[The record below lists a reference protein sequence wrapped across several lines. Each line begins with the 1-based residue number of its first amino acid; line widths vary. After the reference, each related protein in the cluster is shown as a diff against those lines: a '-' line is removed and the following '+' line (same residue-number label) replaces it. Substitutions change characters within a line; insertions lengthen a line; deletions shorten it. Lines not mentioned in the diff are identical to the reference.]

1 MEKSSEIDI
10 NIQQVSDRRMR
21 DFRTIIPESQ
31 LKKIVRL
38 TVSTSK
44 KSNDKQALLNYRF
57 TNSSEIKKLNMT
69 YRGKNKPTNILTFC
83 YERKP
88 SIIADIVVCL
98 PIILRESKTQQKTV
112 FNHVCHLLIHGTLHA
127 LGLDHCQKSQTEEM
141 ENLEIKLLEKL
152 GIKNPYI

>member
-10 NIQQVSDRRMR
+10 NIQQVSDKRMQS
-21 DFRTIIPESQ
+21 FRKIISERQ

-38 TVSTSK
+38 TVNTSK
-44 KSNDKQALLNYRF
+44 KSDDKQVFLNYRF

-83 YERKP
+83 YENKP
-88 SIIADIVVCL
+88 SVIADIVVCL
-98 PIILRESKTQQKTV
+98 PIILRESKIQQKSV
-112 FNHVCHLLIHGTLHA
+112 FNHVSHLLIHGTLHA

-141 ENLEIKLLEKL
+141 ENLEIKLLEIL

>member
-10 NIQQVSDRRMR
+10 NIQQVSDKRMR
-21 DFRTIIPESQ
+21 DFRTIIPEKE

-38 TVSTSK
+38 TVNTSK
-44 KSNDKQALLNYRF
+44 KSYDKQALLNYRF

-83 YERKP
+83 YERDP
-88 SIIADIVVCL
+88 SIVADIVMCL
-98 PIILRESKTQQKTV
+98 PIILRESKIQQKTV
-112 FNHVCHLLIHGTLHA
+112 FNHICHLLIHGTLHA

-141 ENLEIKLLEKL
+141 ENLEIKLLKKL